1 MGRHADVPGKEKR
14 SACPGSAPFLAGVRP
29 PSDVFWRR
37 GLKPSQNTEKDEL
50 KPVESHVKKKKN
62 ALLWRASKMFDQ
74 LFRQKSVDICE

>member
-50 KPVESHVKKKKN
+50 KPVESHVKKKKT
-62 ALLWRASKMFDQ
+62 LSYGEPLKCSISFFVRS
-74 LFRQKSVDICE
+74 L